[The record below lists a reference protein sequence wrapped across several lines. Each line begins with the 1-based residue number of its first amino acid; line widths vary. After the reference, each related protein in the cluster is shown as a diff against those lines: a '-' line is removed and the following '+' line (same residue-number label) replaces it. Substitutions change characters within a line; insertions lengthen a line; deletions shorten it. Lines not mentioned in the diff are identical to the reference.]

1 MSGEAFERV
10 ITALER
16 RGHRV
21 RRKGHNRATTWC
33 THDGADNPEALSI
46 FDNGSRVVFWC
57 FTRECR
63 SDEIAD
69 SLGLTWKDMYDEPIG
84 DDLAVYRYDDGR
96 TVHRKQGKRF
106 HQTGHKGAPTLY
118 HASRLAPAISAGQT
132 IYVVEGEE
140 DVHSLESVG
149 LTATTAPMGARNF
162 DKADVTALEGAHVV
176 AIPDNDDEGGRW
188 AELVAAKLE
197 GVAASLKFGHPT
209 AGKDA
214 SDHIA
219 AGRTVDDLAYEDPDA
234 ERRSGVLARYPALD
248 LHAVMDPSRPA
259 REYVID
265 GLIPAGVA
273 ISLAA
278 PAGTGKSLLTLAIAL
293 AVSRGQRTF
302 AQLAIPTR
310 RRVLYVD
317 MENTADDLAER
328 FESFGISRGDSLDGL
343 TYLSL
348 PALPPLDTKQGGADL
363 MAIIDAYQLGAND
376 LVILDSL
383 QRVIQGEENSSDT
396 MRAYYL
402 HTGIRLKRAG
412 VTSIRLDNTGKDTD
426 RGSRGTSGKRDD
438 VDLELV
444 MLPDADDDEKFH
456 VRVNKT
462 RLPDQPPLTLT
473 RFINR
478 EGRTKFSTKDDSL
491 RNAIRS
497 ARDLLDQAGVDPTAS
512 IATIRDV
519 LAGRNFTDRA
529 IRIAV
534 RERKTTTAAVLPT
547 CAACGY
553 PMTGLG
559 DGATTH
565 PGCEEF

>member
-1 MSGEAFERV
+1 MTGPAMYRV
-10 ITALER
+10 ITALEQ
-16 RGHRV
+16 RGHRL
-21 RRKGHNRATTWC
+21 RHHGNRATTWC
-33 THDGADNPEALSI
+33 THDGADNPNALSI
-46 FDNGSRVVFWC
+46 FDNGSRVLMHC
-57 FTRECR
+57 FTRECTQ
-63 SDEIAD
+63 DEIAE
-69 SLGLTWKDMYDEPIG
+69 SLGLTWRDLYHDPQG
-84 DDLAVYRYDDGR
+84 DTLATYRYDDGR
-96 TVHRKQGKRF
+96 TVYRKTGKKF
-106 HQTGHKGAPTLY
+106 HQTGTDKTPTLY
-118 HASRLAPAISAGQT
+118 RLSRVTEAVAAGQPV
-132 IYVVEGEE
+132 YLVEGEE

-149 LTATTAPMGARNF
+149 LTATTAPMGARNV
-162 DKADVTALEGAHVV
+162 DKVDASPLQGAHVI
-176 AIPDNDDEGGRW
+176 AIRDRDDEGSRW
-188 AELVAAKLE
+188 AELVTAKLD
-197 GVAASLKFGHPT
+197 GIAATLRIAHSDR
-209 AGKDA
+209 GKDA

-219 AGRTVDDLAYEDPDA
+219 LGGTGDELIYEDADSA
-234 ERRSGVLARYPALD
+234 QRAATIARYPALD
-248 LHAVMDPSRPA
+248 LHAVMDPDRPA

-265 GLIPAGVA
+265 GLIPAGVS

-302 AQLAIPTR
+302 AQLTIPTK

-328 FESFGISRGDSLDGL
+328 FESFGVGRTDALDGL
-343 TYLSL
+343 VYLSL
-348 PALPPLDTKQGGADL
+348 PSLPPLDTKQGGADL
-363 MAIIDAYQLGAND
+363 MAILDAYQLGAND

-383 QRVIQGEENSSDT
+383 QRVTSGPENDSDT

-456 VRVNKT
+456 IRVNKT
-462 RLPDQPPLTLT
+462 RLSDQPPLTLT

-497 ARDLLDQAGVDPTAS
+497 ARTLLDQAGVDPTAS

-529 IRIAV
+529 IRIAA
-534 RERKTTTAAVLPT
+534 RERGATAAAPLPA

-553 PMTGLG
+553 PMTSLG

-565 PGCEEF
+565 PGCEEN